1 MIGTSAIYEYAAT
14 AIGPKRFGASFD
26 VTKIAVGPSAPP
38 IIAIEPASLAANP
51 RSVAPI
57 NVIKIPT

>member
-1 MIGTSAIYEYAAT
+1 MVPSKA
-14 AIGPKRFGASFD
+14 GARID

-38 IIAIEPASLAANP
+38 IIAIAPDSLGVKP

-57 NVIKIPT
+57 